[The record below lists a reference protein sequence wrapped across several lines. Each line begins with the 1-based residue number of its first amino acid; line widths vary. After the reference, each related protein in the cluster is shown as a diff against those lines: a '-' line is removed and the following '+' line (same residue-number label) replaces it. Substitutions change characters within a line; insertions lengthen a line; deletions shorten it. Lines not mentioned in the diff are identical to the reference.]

1 MSLRCQ
7 CLSFSRASAWIFGPK
22 SISLSTFLCIYFV
35 WGGGAVCRAQD
46 NLLRMALPFHHVPSR
61 IKLRPSGVVASKC
74 PPSQLFHPASVDL
87 SSLSDL

>member
-35 WGGGAVCRAQD
+35 WWGGFV
-46 NLLRMALPFHHVPSR
+46 
-61 IKLRPSGVVASKC
+61 
-74 PPSQLFHPASVDL
+74 
-87 SSLSDL
+87 